1 MASLDLPYRCPRCG
15 EHKRFRSLSSLRAH
29 LEYNHTYETLYVL
42 SKSNSV
48 CDAAALLPLVAEGA
62 LLTPANNNDPF
73 EPLRPSALKERR
85 FPCRELPCADDLSLT
100 PANSNSAARYIPN
113 VEFPLGEIFMKK
125 AMTSTDPGPHG
136 NPSTAV
142 AVAAN
147 VAASAVE
154 AAYEEGLARLK
165 ARAFER
171 LELDERLEKL
181 SEEVEQKIAARV
193 GRLQAELERKSS
205 ELERAKQESERLS
218 QEKQDLEDKASELSR
233 QVDVSVE
240 MLANLKQDLVNKE
253 AELNHKQQEVAQ
265 IDQFL
270 QETAAREANAKVRLQ
285 QFIEE
290 LLDRADRAEKQ
301 LQIISSCGTTPNG
314 SLGRCSLQA
323 SKGNGRQRNSS
334 LSGSTRGM
342 YQVSERRSSPS
353 TGASGRIKSISQG
366 SGGYDSDSVEMH
378 PMEDCPEAQYYHMQ
392 CRLGEGGYERS
403 PGCGGGGSRNWGLRK
418 QAIQNWQRRPYR
430 NSTEGEEGDVS
441 DVGSRTTESEVEM
454 WEQERRAVAE
464 VQQSAAPYP
473 HHSRAGYRP
482 NTGRSEGVYSKPCR
496 HEKSPSKSNEV
507 ISPEILKMRAA
518 LFCIFTY
525 LDTKTLL
532 RAAEVCRDWK
542 FVARHPAV
550 WTRVLL
556 ENARISSKFL
566 STLSQWC
573 TQTHSLILQNL
584 KPRQRGKK
592 ETKEDYLKSTRG
604 CLEEG
609 LEALLKATGSNLL
622 ILKISHCPNL
632 LTDRSLWLASCYCR
646 ALQAV
651 TYRSAT
657 DPVGQEVIWALG
669 AGCRDII
676 SLQVAPLHPCQQP
689 ARFSNRCLQTIG
701 RCWPHL
707 RALGVGGAGCGIQGL
722 ASLARNCMR
731 LQVLELDHVSEINQE
746 VAAEVCREGLKGL
759 EMLVLTSTPVTPKA
773 LLHFNSVCRNLKSIV
788 VQIGIEDYF
797 EDPNSPE
804 ARKLFDEMVNKLQ
817 ALKKRPGFSK
827 ILHVKADS
835 LC

>member
-100 PANSNSAARYIPN
+100 PANSANTAARYIPN

-240 MLANLKQDLVNKE
+240 MLASLKQDLVNKE
-253 AELNHKQQEVAQ
+253 EELSHKQQEVAQ

-323 SKGNGRQRNSS
+323 TKGNSRQRNSS

-342 YQVSERRSSPS
+342 YQVSDRRSSPS
-353 TGASGRIKSISQG
+353 TGASGRIKSVSQG

-378 PMEDCPEAQYYHMQ
+378 PMEECPEAQYYHMQ

-403 PGCGGGGSRNWGLRK
+403 PGCGSRNWGLRK

-473 HHSRAGYRP
+473 HHGRAGYRP
-482 NTGRSEGVYSKPCR
+482 NTGRSDGVYNKPCR

-566 STLSQWC
+566 SILSQWC

-609 LEALLKATGSNLL
+609 LEALLKATGGNLL

>member
-62 LLTPANNNDPF
+62 LITPNNNDPF
-73 EPLRPSALKERR
+73 EPLRPSALKERH

-100 PANSNSAARYIPN
+100 PAHSNSSTRYIPN
-113 VEFPLGEIFMKK
+113 VEFPLGEIFMKQ
-125 AMTSTDPGPHG
+125 AMASTDPGPHG
-136 NPSTAV
+136 NPSTA
-142 AVAAN
+142 AE
-147 VAASAVE
+147 ST
-154 AAYEEGLARLK
+154 GLRETRAGRKTRK
-165 ARAFER
+165 AIRRGGAE
-171 LELDERLEKL
+171 
-181 SEEVEQKIAARV
+181 IAARV

-218 QEKQDLEDKASELSR
+218 QEKQDLEDKATELSR

-240 MLANLKQDLVNKE
+240 MLANLKQDLVSKE
-253 AELNHKQQEVAQ
+253 TELTHKQQEVAQ

-270 QETAAREANAKVRLQ
+270 QETAAREAKAKVRLQ

-323 SKGNGRQRNSS
+323 NKGNGRQSIWS
-334 LSGSTRGM
+334 D
-342 YQVSERRSSPS
+342 QVSVTRF
-353 TGASGRIKSISQG
+353 
-366 SGGYDSDSVEMH
+366 GGYDSDSVEMH
-378 PMEDCPEAQYYHMQ
+378 PMEDCPDAQYYHMQ
-392 CRLGEGGYERS
+392 CRLGEGGGYERS
-403 PGCGGGGSRNWGLRK
+403 PSCGGASRNWGLRK

-430 NSTEGEEGDVS
+430 NSEGEEGDVS
-441 DVGSRTTESEVEM
+441 DVGSRTTESEEM
-454 WEQERRAVAE
+454 WEQDRRAVAE
-464 VQQSAAPYP
+464 VQQSAPPYP
-473 HHSRAGYRP
+473 HQVRTYYPNIGRP
-482 NTGRSEGVYSKPCR
+482 EPIYSKPCR
-496 HEKSPSKSNEV
+496 HAKSPSKSNEV
-507 ISPEILKMRAA
+507 ISPEVLKMRAA

-566 STLSQWC
+566 CTLSQWC

-592 ETKEDYLKSTRG
+592 ESKEDYLKSTRG

-609 LEALLKATGSNLL
+609 LEALLKATGSSLL

-657 DPVGQEVIWALG
+657 DPVGG
-669 AGCRDII
+669 
-676 SLQVAPLHPCQQP
+676 
-689 ARFSNRCLQTIG
+689 TI
-701 RCWPHL
+701 
-707 RALGVGGAGCGIQGL
+707 
-722 ASLARNCMR
+722 ASMPTASSF
-731 LQVLELDHVSEINQE
+731 Q
-746 VAAEVCREGLKGL
+746 
-759 EMLVLTSTPVTPKA
+759 
-773 LLHFNSVCRNLKSIV
+773 
-788 VQIGIEDYF
+788 
-797 EDPNSPE
+797 
-804 ARKLFDEMVNKLQ
+804 
-817 ALKKRPGFSK
+817 
-827 ILHVKADS
+827 
-835 LC
+835 

>member
-100 PANSNSAARYIPN
+100 PANSNTAARYIPN

-125 AMTSTDPGPHG
+125 AMTSADPGPHG

-205 ELERAKQESERLS
+205 ELERAKQESEQLS

-253 AELNHKQQEVAQ
+253 EELTHKQQEVAQ

-323 SKGNGRQRNSS
+323 SKGNGRQVRIS

-342 YQVSERRSSPS
+342 YQVSDRRSSPS
-353 TGASGRIKSISQG
+353 TGASGRIKSVSQG

-378 PMEDCPEAQYYHMQ
+378 PMEECPEAQYYHMQ

-473 HHSRAGYRP
+473 HH
-482 NTGRSEGVYSKPCR
+482 GRPCR

-566 STLSQWC
+566 SIMSQWC

-592 ETKEDYLKSTRG
+592 ETKEDYVKSTRG

-817 ALKKRPGFSK
+817 FAVKRQPKFPS
-827 ILHVKADS
+827 HV
-835 LC
+835 

>member
-62 LLTPANNNDPF
+62 LLAPANNNDPF

-85 FPCRELPCADDLSLT
+85 FPCRELPCVDDLSLT
-100 PANSNSAARYIPN
+100 PANSNTAARYIPN
-113 VEFPLGEIFMKK
+113 VEFPLGEIFMKA
-125 AMTSTDPGPHG
+125 AMTSTDSGPGG
-136 NPSTAV
+136 NPNTAV

-193 GRLQAELERKSS
+193 GRLQSELERKSS
-205 ELERAKQESERLS
+205 ELERAKLESERLS

-323 SKGNGRQRNSS
+323 NKGNGRQRNSS

-342 YQVSERRSSPS
+342 YQVSDRRSSPS
-353 TGASGRIKSISQG
+353 TGASGRIKSVSQG

-378 PMEDCPEAQYYHMQ
+378 PMEDCPEAQYYHTQ
-392 CRLGEGGYERS
+392 CRQGEAYERS
-403 PGCGGGGSRNWGLRK
+403 PGCGSRNWGLRK

-441 DVGSRTTESEVEM
+441 DVGSRTTESEMEM
-454 WEQERRAVAE
+454 WEQDRRAVAE

-473 HHSRAGYRP
+473 HHGRTGYRP
-482 NTGRSEGVYSKPCR
+482 NIGRSDGLYGKPCR
-496 HEKSPSKSNEV
+496 YEKSPSRSNEV

-566 STLSQWC
+566 STVSQWC

-746 VAAEVCREGLKGL
+746 VSAEVCREGLKGL

>member
-15 EHKRFRSLSSLRAH
+15 ENKRFRSLSSLRAH

-48 CDAAALLPLVAEGA
+48 CDAAALLPLVADGA
-62 LLTPANNNDPF
+62 L
-73 EPLRPSALKERR
+73 SAKSC
-85 FPCRELPCADDLSLT
+85 FPYRELPCSGEELELAPSSTACYL
-100 PANSNSAARYIPN
+100 PN
-113 VEFPLGEIFMKK
+113 VEFPLGEILVKT
-125 AMTSTDPGPHG
+125 AMSSGD
-136 NPSTAV
+136 AF
-142 AVAAN
+142 
-147 VAASAVE
+147 AVE

-193 GRLQAELERKSS
+193 GRLQTELERKSL
-205 ELERAKQESERLS
+205 ELEKAKLESERLS
-218 QEKQDLEDKASELSR
+218 QEKQDLEDKATELSR

-240 MLANLKQDLVNKE
+240 MLASLKQDLVNKE
-253 AELNHKQQEVAQ
+253 QELSHKQQEVGQ

-285 QFIEE
+285 QFIED

-301 LQIISSCGTTPNG
+301 LQIISSCATTPNG
-314 SLGRCSLQA
+314 SLGHCSLQG
-323 SKGNGRQRNSS
+323 SKPNGQQRNSS
-334 LSGSTRGM
+334 ISGASRGM
-342 YQVSERRSSPS
+342 YQVSDQRSSPS
-353 TGASGRIKSISQG
+353 TLLF
-366 SGGYDSDSVEMH
+366 SVL
-378 PMEDCPEAQYYHMQ
+378 A
-392 CRLGEGGYERS
+392 
-403 PGCGGGGSRNWGLRK
+403 
-418 QAIQNWQRRPYR
+418 
-430 NSTEGEEGDVS
+430 
-441 DVGSRTTESEVEM
+441 
-454 WEQERRAVAE
+454 
-464 VQQSAAPYP
+464 
-473 HHSRAGYRP
+473 
-482 NTGRSEGVYSKPCR
+482 GRSEGGYKPCR
-496 HEKSPSKSNEV
+496 HEKSPSKVNEV
-507 ISPEILKMRAA
+507 ISPEVLKIRAA

-525 LDTKTLL
+525 LDMKTLL

-566 STLSQWC
+566 CTLSQWC
-573 TQTHSLILQNL
+573 TQMHSLILQNL

-592 ETKEDYLKSTRG
+592 ETKEEYLKSTRG

-622 ILKISHCPNL
+622 ILKVSHCPNL

-746 VAAEVCREGLKGL
+746 VAAEMCREGLKGL

-773 LLHFNSVCRNLKSIV
+773 LLHFNSACRNLKSIV

-827 ILHVKADS
+827 ILHVKADG

>member
-100 PANSNSAARYIPN
+100 PANSNTAARYIPN

-125 AMTSTDPGPHG
+125 AMTSADPGPHG

-253 AELNHKQQEVAQ
+253 EELTHKQQEVAQ

-342 YQVSERRSSPS
+342 YQVSDRRSSPS
-353 TGASGRIKSISQG
+353 TGASGRIKSVSQG

-378 PMEDCPEAQYYHMQ
+378 PMEECPEAQYYHMQ

-473 HHSRAGYRP
+473 HHGRVGYRP
-482 NTGRSEGVYSKPCR
+482 NTGRSDGVYKPCR

-566 STLSQWC
+566 SIMSQWC

-592 ETKEDYLKSTRG
+592 ETKEDYVKSTRG